1 MNSNL
6 KKYCK
11 LEIGQIMTTTVAQR
25 FEHLISSLELDCST
39 FAKSIYATPIEIK
52 RIINQK
58 EKPSFDMLANILSKY
73 PNISAEWLIIGKGS
87 LWANEEVKKRDSK
100 IEELRY
106 IIELQKELLSSYDY
120 PTPVA

>member
-1 MNSNL
+1 
-6 KKYCK
+6 
-11 LEIGQIMTTTVAQR
+11 MTTTVAQR

-58 EKPSFDMLANILSKY
+58 EKPSFDILANILSKY
-73 PNISAEWLIIGKGS
+73 PKVSAEWLLRGEGDIYRNKALEDYKGH
-87 LWANEEVKKRDSK
+87 L
-100 IEELRY
+100 EELRY
-106 IIELQKELLSSYDY
+106 TIEIQRQLLDSYDF